1 MEEFNEDLRKTII
14 DLHVRKV
21 SERFLQISPVHLI
34 LTKVTLFY
42 NKNIMGICAKCKEAK
57 GTLFPNAPNAV
68 RSSGLG
74 MNQFLSKAV
83 LKSKLDYHTWAG
95 QSAQTFCCAKVHG
108 TAQESHLHGTRLSCT
123 PALKR
128 QRTLFLDQE
137 DIGAVKEAIYV
148 HSK

>member
-21 SERFLQISPVHLI
+21 SERFLQSSPVHLI

-57 GTLFPNAPNAV
+57 GTLFPNAV
-68 RSSGLG
+68 RSSDLG

-83 LKSKLDYHTWAG
+83 LKFTG
-95 QSAQTFCCAKVHG
+95 SA
-108 TAQESHLHGTRLSCT
+108 E
-123 PALKR
+123 
-128 QRTLFLDQE
+128 FLD
-137 DIGAVKEAIYV
+137 KLYF
-148 HSK
+148 